1 MQSIYVKLSEDEF
14 AQFQRV
20 KDHLGL
26 KNNTEVIRYLIKER
40 KSTEAKTE

>member
-26 KNNTEVIRYLIKER
+26 KNNSEVIRFLINER
-40 KSTEAKTE
+40 VSKEAKE